1 MTVTYKT
8 ATQIMNAIAF
18 TLLRC
23 DPSYADDIDELN
35 EVTKEIFCDYCDAED
50 IHEVEEPTEEDI
62 EEEND

>member
-35 EVTKEIFCDYCDAED
+35 EATKEIFCDYCDAEN
-50 IHEVEEPTEEDI
+50 IQEVEEPTEEDI
-62 EEEND
+62 EEE